1 MYDVAVNTT
10 PETMELAWTLPLTV
24 KVVPMLKGIVVG
36 SRVSTKVTVG
46 ATWGEFEG
54 AETGDDD
61 D

>member
-1 MYDVAVNTT
+1 MK
-10 PETMELAWTLPLTV
+10 TMPDTIELACTLPLTV
-24 KVVPMLKGIVVG
+24 KVVPMLNGIVVG

-54 AETGDDD
+54 AKTDDND